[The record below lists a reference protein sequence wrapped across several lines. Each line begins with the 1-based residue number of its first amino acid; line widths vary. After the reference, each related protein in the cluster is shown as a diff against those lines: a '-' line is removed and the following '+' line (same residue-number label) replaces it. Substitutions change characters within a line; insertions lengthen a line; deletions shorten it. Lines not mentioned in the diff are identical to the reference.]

1 MHEFWTYLR
10 ALGEWLGYLFIA
22 ALVLYGLFVRGS
34 TPFGRNRGAGRGGDG
49 PYRYD
54 QSAREFYDR
63 NLRKGPDNH

>member
-10 ALGEWLGYLFIA
+10 ALGEWVSYLFIA

-54 QSAREFYDR
+54 QSARELYDR

>member
-1 MHEFWTYLR
+1 MHEFWPYLR
-10 ALGEWLGYLFIA
+10 ALGEWVGYLFIA

-54 QSAREFYDR
+54 QSARELYDR

>member
-54 QSAREFYDR
+54 RSARELYDR

>member
-10 ALGEWLGYLFIA
+10 ALGEWVGYLFIA

-54 QSAREFYDR
+54 QSARELYDR